1 METIPALISLKY
13 SPYFIQA
20 ATIKAVQP
28 MYANEVFGI
37 VWDIDLS
44 LLLEIRKQNGNVY
57 DYQLNI
63 RGSFKK
69 DLSGRIIGWGS
80 NFKIQKLFN
89 NLSVVGIVN
98 ADGTIEEKSLQQLI
112 GKDIFVLNYIS
123 GTKPDGRIK
132 YQLWDS
138 VAEDRTIL
146 QGDFLKSTDRG
157 YPKNFQP
164 RILLEQYA
172 ETSTNKSEESN
183 SDFKFADSDDDQDEL
198 YL

>member
-1 METIPALISLKY
+1 METTPALITLKY
-13 SPYFIQA
+13 SPYFIQT
-20 ATIKAVQP
+20 ATIKAVKP
-28 MYANEVFGI
+28 LYSNEVFGI
-37 VWDIDLS
+37 TWDIDLS
-44 LLLEIRKQNGNVY
+44 LLLEIRKQNRDVY

-63 RGSFKK
+63 RGCFKK
-69 DLSGRIIGWGS
+69 DASGRIIGWGS

-98 ADGTIEEKSLQQLI
+98 DDGTIEEKSLQQLI

-123 GTKPDGRIK
+123 GKKEDGRIK

-146 QGDFLKSTDRG
+146 QGDFLKSTDKG
-157 YPKNFQP
+157 YPKNFCP

-172 ETSTNKSEESN
+172 ETTTKTSEESN
-183 SDFKFADSDDDQDEL
+183 SDFKFADSDDDQDKL

>member
-13 SPYFIQA
+13 SPYFIQT
-20 ATIKAVQP
+20 ATIKAVKPLYQ
-28 MYANEVFGI
+28 NEVFGI
-37 VWDIDLS
+37 TWDIDLC
-44 LLLEIRKQNGNVY
+44 LLLEIRKQNGSTY

-69 DLSGRIIGWGS
+69 DSAGRIIGWGS

-98 ADGTIEEKSLQQLI
+98 DDGTIEEKSLQQLI
-112 GKDIFVLNYIS
+112 GKDIFVINYIS
-123 GTKPDGRIK
+123 GTKADGRIK
-132 YQLWDS
+132 YQIWDS

-146 QGDFLKSTDRG
+146 QGDFLKSTDKG
-157 YPKNFQP
+157 YQKNFCP

-172 ETSTNKSEESN
+172 ESTNQTSTDSN
-183 SDFKFADSDDDQDEL
+183 PDFKFADSDDQDEL